1 LACPL
6 SNEWISIISYNDAA
20 APLDAAEAREFF
32 LEMCSSSDIGVD
44 DGDFDLLSL
53 LFPPPPAAAARWI
66 NSSTSLDRLRPL
78 LVARVV
84 RGVVVLAAVDE
95 DDGRMDVD
103 RREYTDLLP
112 PRSSII

>member
-1 LACPL
+1 M
-6 SNEWISIISYNDAA
+6 
-20 APLDAAEAREFF
+20 AREFF
-32 LEMCSSSDIGVD
+32 LEMCSSSDNGVD
-44 DGDFDLLSL
+44 DGDFDLLFSVGDLLL
-53 LFPPPPAAAARWI
+53 LFPPPAAAAARWI

-84 RGVVVLAAVDE
+84 RVVVVLAAVDE
-95 DDGRMDVD
+95 EDGRMDVD